1 MATREQV
8 LGSAGLLALKMI
20 LRPDGPDG
28 RREVWRRIHG
38 ALAGLDRF
46 PTIGEVGEVGIMEG
60 YAGWARNYD
69 SPANPFFLLQER
81 SFFPVLRSME
91 LAPGIVL
98 DAGGGTG
105 RISALLSQLPG
116 GLVPLLMDRSP
127 EMLGQ
132 ARSSHPEL
140 RAIRAEFGRIPLPDQ
155 CTTAVVSSLALT
167 HTDDLAAAIAEF
179 GRTLRPDGRV
189 LICDIHPSAVSLG
202 WQAFFRHASGQDMFL
217 RNVLFSMSE
226 YFSAFTGADLEVT
239 GLSEVFFDQESIRV
253 MGERDPLAASVLAE
267 AFDGLPA
274 LVIWEARPRSR
285 RGARTAAPPPPGGHP
300 DQGPG
305 RRV

>member
-1 MATREQV
+1 
-8 LGSAGLLALKMI
+8 
-20 LRPDGPDG
+20 
-28 RREVWRRIHG
+28 
-38 ALAGLDRF
+38 
-46 PTIGEVGEVGIMEG
+46 
-60 YAGWARNYD
+60 
-69 SPANPFFLLQER
+69 
-81 SFFPVLRSME
+81 ME

-105 RISALLSQLPG
+105 RISALLSQRP

-155 CTTAVVSSLALT
+155 STTAVVCSLALT
-167 HTDDLAAAIAEF
+167 HTGDLAAAIAEF

-202 WQAFFRHASGQDMFL
+202 WQAFFRHASGQDVFL

-226 YFSAFTGADLEVT
+226 YFTAFNGADLEVT
-239 GLSEVFFDQESIRV
+239 GLSEIFFDQDSIRI
-253 MGERDPLAASVLAE
+253 MGERDPLAATVLAE

-274 LVIWEARPRSR
+274 LVVWEARPRSR
-285 RGARTAAPPPPGGHP
+285 RGARTAAPPRGGHP
-300 DQGPG
+300 GQGPDQRG
-305 RRV
+305 